1 MTFSFLLAEEP
12 LALHRTKKRTVS
24 HFVMQKGGREGG
36 ARRRSAVTPQTIST
50 VSEGSAHSTPPI
62 GIYPSLGGAA
72 ISATALHIHGTIHE
86 TRQTIE
92 LKHSARPRSTR
103 KPKNKNK
110 KQEQKRNII
119 KSKSKHSA
127 WAEEQIEKLG
137 REPKTSA
144 RGTAKR
150 NHTRTTPR
158 TTARPNHASSSASNS
173 KSSTP
178 R

>member
-24 HFVMQKGGREGG
+24 HFVMQKGGREGE

-72 ISATALHIHGTIHE
+72 ISATALHIHE
-86 TRQTIE
+86 TRQIIE

-103 KPKNKNK
+103 KPKTKTKSKNK
-110 KQEQKRNII
+110 KKHNQI
-119 KSKSKHSA
+119 KIKTLS
-127 WAEEQIEKLG
+127 LG
-137 REPKTSA
+137 
-144 RGTAKR
+144 
-150 NHTRTTPR
+150 
-158 TTARPNHASSSASNS
+158 
-173 KSSTP
+173 
-178 R
+178 